1 MKITNLYAREIL
13 DSRGNPTVE
22 CELTTENFTVRASVP
37 SGASTG
43 TNEALELRDGD
54 SRYHGKGVTK
64 AVNNV
69 NTIIKNAL
77 IGKELNQKV
86 LDNLLLELDGTKN
99 KTNLGANAILSVS
112 LCIMKAIAKSQNK
125 DIYELFDGPYT
136 MPYPMMNIINGG
148 VHATSS
154 LEIQEFMIVPNQST
168 FKERLRCG
176 AEVFQTLKS
185 ILKQNGFSTSVG
197 DEGGFAPTFKTIE
210 EALDYIMLAIKE
222 SGYIPGKDVNLALD
236 AAASEFYKDGK
247 YTINKKELT
256 KEELI
261 NYYIKLTETY
271 PIISIEDA
279 FSEDDIDSIKKLT
292 ELIGNK
298 IMLVGDDY
306 FVTNIEYSNDSFQ
319 LERIA
324 HSTLKTSIKVD
335 LINLF
340 SAKFVENK
348 IKYLSDLA
356 FDFFDLT
363 SIFSRYNVQPKD
375 VEYWDNILITELSK
389 SMIGWNEMQRNSCIN
404 MIVQAIPSKMPLH
417 LPLYNHYA
425 TLIERSLKNVK

>member
-43 TNEALELRDGD
+43 SNEALELRDGD

-64 AVNNV
+64 AVKNV

-112 LCIMKAIAKSQNK
+112 LCIMKALAKSQSK

-210 EALDYIMLAIKE
+210 EALDYIILAIKE

-306 FVTNIEYSNDSFQ
+306 FVTNIEYLQKGITEKYNNAILLKANQIGTITEMLETIKLAKNSGFKTIISHRSGETEDTFISQMAVGLNLGYIKTGS
-319 LERIA
+319 LCRGERIA
-324 HSTLKTSIKVD
+324 KYNELLRIEEKV
-335 LINLF
+335 
-340 SAKFVENK
+340 
-348 IKYLSDLA
+348 
-356 FDFFDLT
+356 
-363 SIFSRYNVQPKD
+363 
-375 VEYWDNILITELSK
+375 
-389 SMIGWNEMQRNSCIN
+389 G
-404 MIVQAIPSKMPLH
+404 H
-417 LPLYNHYA
+417 
-425 TLIERSLKNVK
+425 

>member
-112 LCIMKAIAKSQNK
+112 LCIMNAIAKSQNK

-222 SGYIPGKDVNLALD
+222 SGYVPGKDVNLALD

-306 FVTNIEYSNDSFQ
+306 FVTNIEYLQKGITEKYNNAILLKANQIGTITEMLETIKLAKNSGFKTIISHRSGETEDTFISQMAVGLNLGYIKTGS
-319 LERIA
+319 LCRGERIA
-324 HSTLKTSIKVD
+324 KYNELLRIEEKV
-335 LINLF
+335 
-340 SAKFVENK
+340 
-348 IKYLSDLA
+348 
-356 FDFFDLT
+356 
-363 SIFSRYNVQPKD
+363 
-375 VEYWDNILITELSK
+375 
-389 SMIGWNEMQRNSCIN
+389 G
-404 MIVQAIPSKMPLH
+404 H
-417 LPLYNHYA
+417 
-425 TLIERSLKNVK
+425 

>member
-112 LCIMKAIAKSQNK
+112 LCIMKALAKSQSK

-176 AEVFQTLKS
+176 AEVFQTLKN

-261 NYYIKLTETY
+261 NYYITLTETY

-306 FVTNIEYSNDSFQ
+306 FVTNIEYLQKGITEKYNNAILLKANQIGTITEMLETIKLAKNSGFKTIISHRSGETEDTFISQMAVGLNLGYIKTGS
-319 LERIA
+319 LCRGERIA
-324 HSTLKTSIKVD
+324 KYNELLRIEEKV
-335 LINLF
+335 
-340 SAKFVENK
+340 
-348 IKYLSDLA
+348 
-356 FDFFDLT
+356 
-363 SIFSRYNVQPKD
+363 
-375 VEYWDNILITELSK
+375 
-389 SMIGWNEMQRNSCIN
+389 G
-404 MIVQAIPSKMPLH
+404 H
-417 LPLYNHYA
+417 
-425 TLIERSLKNVK
+425 

>member
-22 CELTTENFTVRASVP
+22 CELTTESFTVRASVP

-77 IGKELNQKV
+77 TGKELNQKV

-306 FVTNIEYSNDSFQ
+306 FVTNIEYLQKGITEKYNNAILLKANQIGTITEMLETIKLAKNAGFKTIISHRSGETEDTFISQMAVGLNLGYIKTGS
-319 LERIA
+319 LCRGERIA
-324 HSTLKTSIKVD
+324 KYNELLRIEEKV
-335 LINLF
+335 
-340 SAKFVENK
+340 
-348 IKYLSDLA
+348 
-356 FDFFDLT
+356 
-363 SIFSRYNVQPKD
+363 
-375 VEYWDNILITELSK
+375 
-389 SMIGWNEMQRNSCIN
+389 G
-404 MIVQAIPSKMPLH
+404 H
-417 LPLYNHYA
+417 
-425 TLIERSLKNVK
+425 

>member
-77 IGKELNQKV
+77 VGKELNQKV

-112 LCIMKAIAKSQNK
+112 LCIMKALAKSQSK

-210 EALDYIMLAIKE
+210 EALDYIILAIKE

-306 FVTNIEYSNDSFQ
+306 FVTNIEYLQKGITEKYNNAILLKANQIGTITEMLETIKLAKNSDFKTIISHRSGETEDTFISQMAVGLNLGYIKTGS
-319 LERIA
+319 LCRGERIA
-324 HSTLKTSIKVD
+324 KYNELLRIEEKV
-335 LINLF
+335 
-340 SAKFVENK
+340 
-348 IKYLSDLA
+348 
-356 FDFFDLT
+356 
-363 SIFSRYNVQPKD
+363 
-375 VEYWDNILITELSK
+375 
-389 SMIGWNEMQRNSCIN
+389 G
-404 MIVQAIPSKMPLH
+404 H
-417 LPLYNHYA
+417 
-425 TLIERSLKNVK
+425 

>member
-69 NTIIKNAL
+69 NTIIKNTL
-77 IGKELNQKV
+77 IGKELNQKI

-185 ILKQNGFSTSVG
+185 ILKQNSFSTSVG

-261 NYYIKLTETY
+261 NYYITLTETY

-306 FVTNIEYSNDSFQ
+306 FVTNIEYLQKGITEKYNNAILLKANQIGTITEMLETIKLAKNSGFKTIISHRSGETEDTFISQMAVGLNLGYIKTGS
-319 LERIA
+319 LCRGERIA
-324 HSTLKTSIKVD
+324 KYNELLRIEEKV
-335 LINLF
+335 
-340 SAKFVENK
+340 
-348 IKYLSDLA
+348 
-356 FDFFDLT
+356 
-363 SIFSRYNVQPKD
+363 
-375 VEYWDNILITELSK
+375 
-389 SMIGWNEMQRNSCIN
+389 G
-404 MIVQAIPSKMPLH
+404 H
-417 LPLYNHYA
+417 
-425 TLIERSLKNVK
+425 

>member
-112 LCIMKAIAKSQNK
+112 LCIMKALAKSQSK

-279 FSEDDIDSIKKLT
+279 FSEEDIDSIKKLT

-306 FVTNIEYSNDSFQ
+306 FVTNIEYLQKGITEKYNNAILLKANQIGTITEMLETIKLAKNSGFKTIISHRSGETEDTFISQMAVGLNLGYIKTGS
-319 LERIA
+319 LCRGERIA
-324 HSTLKTSIKVD
+324 KYNELLRIEEKV
-335 LINLF
+335 
-340 SAKFVENK
+340 
-348 IKYLSDLA
+348 
-356 FDFFDLT
+356 
-363 SIFSRYNVQPKD
+363 
-375 VEYWDNILITELSK
+375 
-389 SMIGWNEMQRNSCIN
+389 G
-404 MIVQAIPSKMPLH
+404 H
-417 LPLYNHYA
+417 
-425 TLIERSLKNVK
+425 

>member
-43 TNEALELRDGD
+43 SNEALELRDGD

-112 LCIMKAIAKSQNK
+112 LCIMKALAKSQSKN
-125 DIYELFDGPYT
+125 IYELFDGPYT

-306 FVTNIEYSNDSFQ
+306 FVTNIEYLQKGITEKYNNAILLKANQIGTITEMLETIKLAKNSGFKTIISHRSGETEDTFISQMAVGLNLGYIKTGS
-319 LERIA
+319 LCRGERIA
-324 HSTLKTSIKVD
+324 KYNELLRIEEKV
-335 LINLF
+335 
-340 SAKFVENK
+340 
-348 IKYLSDLA
+348 
-356 FDFFDLT
+356 
-363 SIFSRYNVQPKD
+363 
-375 VEYWDNILITELSK
+375 
-389 SMIGWNEMQRNSCIN
+389 G
-404 MIVQAIPSKMPLH
+404 H
-417 LPLYNHYA
+417 
-425 TLIERSLKNVK
+425 

>member
-22 CELTTENFTVRASVP
+22 CELTTESFTVRASVP

-236 AAASEFYKDGK
+236 AAASEFYKEGK

-306 FVTNIEYSNDSFQ
+306 FVTNIEYLQKGITEKYNNAILLKANQIGTITEMLETIKLAKNSGFKTIISHRSGETEDTFISQMAVGLNLGYIKTGS
-319 LERIA
+319 LCRGERIA
-324 HSTLKTSIKVD
+324 KYNELLRIEEKV
-335 LINLF
+335 
-340 SAKFVENK
+340 
-348 IKYLSDLA
+348 
-356 FDFFDLT
+356 
-363 SIFSRYNVQPKD
+363 
-375 VEYWDNILITELSK
+375 
-389 SMIGWNEMQRNSCIN
+389 G
-404 MIVQAIPSKMPLH
+404 H
-417 LPLYNHYA
+417 
-425 TLIERSLKNVK
+425 

>member
-112 LCIMKAIAKSQNK
+112 LCIMKALAKSQSK

-236 AAASEFYKDGK
+236 AAASEFYKEGK

-306 FVTNIEYSNDSFQ
+306 FVTNIEYLQKGITEKYNNAILLKANQIGTITEMLETIKLAKNSGFKTIISHRSGETEDTFISQMAVGLNLGYIKTGS
-319 LERIA
+319 LCRGERIA
-324 HSTLKTSIKVD
+324 KYNELLRIEEKV
-335 LINLF
+335 
-340 SAKFVENK
+340 
-348 IKYLSDLA
+348 
-356 FDFFDLT
+356 
-363 SIFSRYNVQPKD
+363 
-375 VEYWDNILITELSK
+375 
-389 SMIGWNEMQRNSCIN
+389 G
-404 MIVQAIPSKMPLH
+404 H
-417 LPLYNHYA
+417 
-425 TLIERSLKNVK
+425 

>member
-77 IGKELNQKV
+77 IGKELNQKA

-112 LCIMKAIAKSQNK
+112 LCIMKALAKSQSK

-185 ILKQNGFSTSVG
+185 VLKQNGFSTSVG

-271 PIISIEDA
+271 PIISIQDA

-306 FVTNIEYSNDSFQ
+306 FVTNIEYLQKGITEKYNNAILLKANQIGTITEMLETIKLAKNSGFKTIISHRSGETEDTFISQMAVGLNLGYIKTGS
-319 LERIA
+319 LCRGERIA
-324 HSTLKTSIKVD
+324 KYNELLRIEEKV
-335 LINLF
+335 
-340 SAKFVENK
+340 
-348 IKYLSDLA
+348 
-356 FDFFDLT
+356 
-363 SIFSRYNVQPKD
+363 
-375 VEYWDNILITELSK
+375 
-389 SMIGWNEMQRNSCIN
+389 G
-404 MIVQAIPSKMPLH
+404 H
-417 LPLYNHYA
+417 
-425 TLIERSLKNVK
+425 

>member
-43 TNEALELRDGD
+43 TNEAIELRDGD

-222 SGYIPGKDVNLALD
+222 SGYIAGKDVNLALD

-306 FVTNIEYSNDSFQ
+306 FVTNIEYLQKGITEKYNNAILLKANQIGTITEMLETIKLAKNAGFKTIISHRSGETEDTFISQMAVGLNLGYIKTGS
-319 LERIA
+319 LCRGERIA
-324 HSTLKTSIKVD
+324 KYNELLRIEEKV
-335 LINLF
+335 
-340 SAKFVENK
+340 
-348 IKYLSDLA
+348 
-356 FDFFDLT
+356 
-363 SIFSRYNVQPKD
+363 
-375 VEYWDNILITELSK
+375 
-389 SMIGWNEMQRNSCIN
+389 G
-404 MIVQAIPSKMPLH
+404 H
-417 LPLYNHYA
+417 
-425 TLIERSLKNVK
+425 

>member
-77 IGKELNQKV
+77 IGKELNQKI

-261 NYYIKLTETY
+261 NYYITLTETY

-306 FVTNIEYSNDSFQ
+306 FVTNIEYLQKGITEKYNNAILLKANQIGTITEMLETIKLAKNSGFKTIISHRSGETEDTFISQMAVGLNLGYIKTGS
-319 LERIA
+319 LCRGERIA
-324 HSTLKTSIKVD
+324 KYNELLRIEEKV
-335 LINLF
+335 
-340 SAKFVENK
+340 
-348 IKYLSDLA
+348 
-356 FDFFDLT
+356 
-363 SIFSRYNVQPKD
+363 
-375 VEYWDNILITELSK
+375 
-389 SMIGWNEMQRNSCIN
+389 G
-404 MIVQAIPSKMPLH
+404 H
-417 LPLYNHYA
+417 
-425 TLIERSLKNVK
+425 

>member
-154 LEIQEFMIVPNQST
+154 LEIQEFMIVLNQST

-210 EALDYIMLAIKE
+210 EALDYIILAIKE

-279 FSEDDIDSIKKLT
+279 FSEEDIDSIKKLT

-306 FVTNIEYSNDSFQ
+306 FVTNIEYLQKGITEKYNNAILLKANQIGTITEMLETIKLAKNSGFKTIISHRSGETEDTFISQMAVGLNLGYIKTGS
-319 LERIA
+319 LCRGERIA
-324 HSTLKTSIKVD
+324 KYNELLRIEEKV
-335 LINLF
+335 
-340 SAKFVENK
+340 
-348 IKYLSDLA
+348 
-356 FDFFDLT
+356 
-363 SIFSRYNVQPKD
+363 
-375 VEYWDNILITELSK
+375 
-389 SMIGWNEMQRNSCIN
+389 G
-404 MIVQAIPSKMPLH
+404 H
-417 LPLYNHYA
+417 
-425 TLIERSLKNVK
+425 

>member
-69 NTIIKNAL
+69 NTIIKNAI

-236 AAASEFYKDGK
+236 AAASEFYKEGK

-306 FVTNIEYSNDSFQ
+306 FVTNIEYLQKGITEKYNNAILLKANQIGTITEMLETIKLAKNSGFKTIISHRSGETEDTFISQMAVGLNLGYIKTGS
-319 LERIA
+319 LCRGERIA
-324 HSTLKTSIKVD
+324 KYNELLRIEEKV
-335 LINLF
+335 
-340 SAKFVENK
+340 
-348 IKYLSDLA
+348 
-356 FDFFDLT
+356 
-363 SIFSRYNVQPKD
+363 
-375 VEYWDNILITELSK
+375 
-389 SMIGWNEMQRNSCIN
+389 G
-404 MIVQAIPSKMPLH
+404 H
-417 LPLYNHYA
+417 
-425 TLIERSLKNVK
+425 

>member
-210 EALDYIMLAIKE
+210 EALDYIILAIKE
-222 SGYIPGKDVNLALD
+222 SGYVPGKDVNLALD

-306 FVTNIEYSNDSFQ
+306 FVTNIEYLQKGITEKYNNAILLKANQIGTITEMLETIKLAKNAGFKTIISHRSGETEDTFISQMAVGLNLGYIKTGS
-319 LERIA
+319 LCRGERIA
-324 HSTLKTSIKVD
+324 KYNELLRIEEKV
-335 LINLF
+335 
-340 SAKFVENK
+340 
-348 IKYLSDLA
+348 
-356 FDFFDLT
+356 
-363 SIFSRYNVQPKD
+363 
-375 VEYWDNILITELSK
+375 
-389 SMIGWNEMQRNSCIN
+389 G
-404 MIVQAIPSKMPLH
+404 H
-417 LPLYNHYA
+417 
-425 TLIERSLKNVK
+425 